1 MAELNG
7 KVLMLN
13 SEGCGTAD
21 ATLGYEI
28 MVKLLEALP
37 QREDR
42 PAAIIFWNTAVNLLV
57 NDSPLLSH
65 LRRLEEKGVELLA
78 GKLCVSELELVDKI
92 AVGRVVSLGDI
103 LDVILHN
110 DVISL

>member
-1 MAELNG
+1 MAELKG
-7 KVLMLN
+7 KALLLN

-21 ATLGYEI
+21 PDLGYEI
-28 MVKLLEALP
+28 LGSLLETLP

-42 PAAIIFWNTAVNLLV
+42 PAAIIFWNTAVRLLV
-57 NDSPLLSH
+57 SDSPLLPR
-65 LRRLEEKGVELLA
+65 LRRLEEIGVALLA
-78 GKLCVSELELVDKI
+78 GKLCVSELELTDKI
-92 AVGRVVSLGDI
+92 AVGRVASLGDI

>member
-1 MAELNG
+1 MTEMKG
-7 KVLMLN
+7 KVLLLN

-21 ATLGYEI
+21 ADLGFQILISLFET
-28 MVKLLEALP
+28 LP

-57 NDSPLLSH
+57 NDSPLLPH
-65 LRRLEEKGVELLA
+65 LRRLEAKGVELLA
-78 GKLCVSELELVDKI
+78 GKLCVSELELTNKM
-92 AVGRVVSLGDI
+92 AVGRIASLGEI
-103 LDVILHN
+103 LDIILHN